1 MKKVTDLEL
10 SAEAMLRMGRS
21 AVEAVVNHIINLPEA
36 PRSSLENS
44 LKIVRSLREPS
55 PEKGMNFESLLDF
68 LMNKVIPVSIN
79 TPHPAYL
86 GYIPGGGLY
95 PSAVADFLGVPEPGS
110 PLQPRLGWKRMFWN
124 GLLNGWAIHNLPA
137 AY

>member
-95 PSAVADFLGVPEPGS
+95 PSAVADFLGAATNRFTGA
-110 PLQPRLGWKRMFWN
+110 WF
-124 GLLNGWAIHNLPA
+124 AAPA
-137 AY
+137 AVMVC